1 MLGKQ
6 NIAIR
11 GHVEEESN
19 FNATLTLMAK
29 KNSILHNHLE
39 KATPA
44 AKYTSPEIQNE
55 ILYLAAK
62 QILDIIIADCKK
74 SVLRV
79 HRQ

>member
-11 GHVEEESN
+11 GNVEEESN

-29 KNSILHNHLE
+29 KNSILRDHLE